1 MTFKY
6 ISAKETY
13 KSLYYQLPK
22 VLFTSVQY
30 INMSNDSKIAYA
42 MLQDRCEYS
51 INNNWIDSNGYVYF
65 IFTTSDLME
74 LLHCGNKKIAKI
86 KKELREFNLLKEK
99 RIPPKKLSDGSFKTF
114 PPQLYLGQLEVTALD
129 VYIDTKAVT
138 TSTFSE
144 NVKTTLSEEVSHSNN
159 NPENVKMTLSEQ
171 TPRNMDFPESV
182 KMTPNLNKSLD
193 TSLDTLLDTE
203 KVRQAELLNIWEN
216 DTQDNLCVNQ
226 EIKKTIRVFSNTLD
240 DAYNTIGIILR
251 AKKKV
256 EKELGCSLAI
266 ELDMNQDDLHDTLR
280 RIYKAIYTSKKDNND
295 NYMFRI
301 LTYWFNSIAPQKNNT
316 GKQVPMNN
324 WVEN

>member
-22 VLFTSVQY
+22 VLFTSIQY
-30 INMSNDSKIAYA
+30 INMSNDTKIAYA

-99 RIPPKKLSDGSFKTF
+99 RIPPQRLSDGSFKTF
-114 PPQLYLGQLEVTALD
+114 PPQLYLGQLEVTAQD
-129 VYIDTKAVT
+129 VYIDTRVAT
-138 TSTFSE
+138 ASTFSE
-144 NVKTTLSEEVSHSNN
+144 NVEKTLLEEYSHRNNSSKNVKKTLSEEYSHRNN
-159 NPENVKMTLSEQ
+159 SSENVK
-171 TPRNMDFPESV
+171 
-182 KMTPNLNKSLD
+182 KTPNLNKSLD
-193 TSLDTLLDTE
+193 TLLDTLLDTD
-203 KVRQAELLNIWEN
+203 KVRQSELLNIWES

-251 AKKKV
+251 AKKSV
-256 EKELGCSLAI
+256 ENELGCSLAI
-266 ELDMNQDDLHDTLR
+266 ELDMNQDELHTTLK
-280 RIYKAIYTSKKDNND
+280 RIYKAIHTSEKDNKD
-295 NYMFRI
+295 NYMFRT
-301 LTYWFNSIAPQKNNT
+301 LTYWFKSLAPPKKNT

-324 WVEN
+324 WIKS